1 MTDIKSRRA
10 SIVSIGILAILVL
23 TKILLSPLGI
33 LDDLWN
39 YNIARGIASGY
50 TPYVDINFPHTPF
63 FFLVFS
69 WPLLIKRTF
78 FVYRLTSA
86 AILFLTSFMV
96 RKVVS
101 SDSGRRWGTISA
113 FLTVVFTDIVTY
125 NGMVFL
131 TAILIWDLLRSD
143 LNKRRAFCFGVL
155 CSLSILSRQTTGTV
169 LAAAS
174 FIMVISDKA
183 KRKHAWFVFGGGVF
197 VMILFASY
205 LLATGSFAAFWDYC
219 FFSLITFGGDNGMF
233 LPSAVLFLLMSAAG
247 IVSDIVLI
255 RKYDKKYLYH
265 LVLGICLF
273 TIGLPIMDMM
283 HLLYS
288 GLWFLFPV
296 IKMIFEANKDR
307 IGDNILRL
315 IAAIIAAQIVVTAV
329 LGLGGTVFDN
339 EHEELKLV
347 PIPSDILHDDLEI
360 NRICNTYREEGKNVT
375 VLSSGEVIF
384 SLLNGEFDYPFD
396 MFLNGNV
403 GTTPPLSYIEQICAD
418 PDSVIVI
425 PENYHEENRQNPEG
439 VFEYVN
445 SHMVPVERYGI
456 YIWYEHP

>member
-1 MTDIKSRRA
+1 MTRESKKA
-10 SIVSIGILAILVL
+10 SVLSLAVLAILVL
-23 TKILLSPLGI
+23 TKIALSPLGI

-69 WPLLIKRTF
+69 LPLLVKRTF

-86 AILFLTSFMV
+86 AILFLTSFMI
-96 RKVVS
+96 RRVVS
-101 SDSGRRWGTISA
+101 ADSGRGWGTIIA

-131 TAILIWDLLRSD
+131 ITITIFLLLCSG
-143 LNKRRAFCFGVL
+143 LNKRRAFLYGVL
-155 CSLSILSRQTTGTV
+155 CALSILSRQTTGTF
-169 LAAAS
+169 LALAS
-174 FIMVISDKA
+174 FLMVISDKA
-183 KRKHAWFVFGGGVF
+183 KRKYAWGVLCGGVS
-197 VMILFASY
+197 VMVLFALY
-205 LLATGSFAAFWDYC
+205 LFATGSFAAFWDYC
-219 FFSLITFGGDNGMF
+219 FFSLITFGGENGMF
-233 LPSAVLFLLMSAAG
+233 LPSAVLFLLMSVAG
-247 IVSDIVLI
+247 IVSDIILI
-255 RKYDKKYLYH
+255 RKHEKKYVYH

-273 TIGLPIMDMM
+273 TIGIPIMDMM

-296 IKMIFEANKDR
+296 IRMISDANKDR

-315 IAAIIAAQIVVTAV
+315 IAAIIAAEIVVTAV
-329 LGLGGTVFDN
+329 LGLDGTVYDK
-339 EHEELKLV
+339 EHEELKFV

-360 NRICNTYREEGKNVT
+360 NRICRSFRDEGKNVT
-375 VLSSGEVIF
+375 LLSSGEVIF
-384 SLLNGEFDYPFD
+384 SILNGEFNYPFD
-396 MFLNGNV
+396 MFLNGNI
-403 GTTPPLSYIEQICAD
+403 GTTPPLSYIEQICDD

-425 PENYHEENRQNPEG
+425 PENYGEENRQNPDG

-445 SHMVPVERYGI
+445 EHMVPVQRYGV